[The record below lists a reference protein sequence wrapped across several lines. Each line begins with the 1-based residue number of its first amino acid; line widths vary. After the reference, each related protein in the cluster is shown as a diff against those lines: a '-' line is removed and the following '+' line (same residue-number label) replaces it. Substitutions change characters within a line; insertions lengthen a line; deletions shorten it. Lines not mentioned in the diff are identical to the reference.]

1 MMLRQFLL
9 DRCAVCEAVF
19 DECCW
24 IQSCRIRLLVELICE
39 LQYYILYNSCLYSSR
54 TLLYLFEMYE
64 VELSV
69 TRSVRVGGNRFK

>member
-9 DRCAVCEAVF
+9 DRCAVCEAAF

-39 LQYYILYNSCLYSSR
+39 LQYYTIAVCILQGHYC
-54 TLLYLFEMYE
+54 TLFEMYE

>member
-1 MMLRQFLL
+1 M
-9 DRCAVCEAVF
+9 
-19 DECCW
+19 
-24 IQSCRIRLLVELICE
+24 VELICE